1 MSIKKKLIA
10 AVLAAITVG
19 SVATT
24 SIATAGAAQIESSVG
39 FNVNEKDI
47 ARFIGTKVGVKMLET
62 IYGSNALTQNV
73 SLIMNKCFD
82 ILDKQTSTEEP
93 VKEITLDD
101 IKDDLQEMR
110 NELNAGIKT
119 IKTDIA
125 KDTKTILNQM
135 VNTEFAVNLG
145 DELDSLHT
153 QCDNIA
159 TDIHYY
165 KYDDKERTSD
175 EKAIEIA
182 CAIGSDSKW
191 GNAGNPVASLKKLA
205 NLLSGGGFSDISQS
219 VSSRDFYTV
228 MYDFNVPN
236 AMFSGEAYNKAKPY
250 VDRVMLEYL
259 YDYSV
264 IAEGIEAVRTVADIK
279 EGSTRYNKLSGTAKK
294 HYQECKPSGVKN
306 INNKIR
312 AINDKVIDG
321 NSPDSVISHWAIF
334 NHKADVDSNVFINQ
348 GKSDPIAVSKELTVT
363 KFDDKQKY
371 QTVDNAKS
379 NSVPQSTKDAMET
392 AVKDAIEGSALSPE
406 NLKTLAD
413 YVSDLGDV
421 SMTEYLKKIGIDTS
435 SIHKSY
441 DYYPE
446 DAPYLYD
453 KEWND
458 SKAAGYTCTFFPLE
472 TGNSTS
478 GYNNIKY
485 TFSNYSAINPDRKGA
500 DLADPVTVS
509 FHKTSDR
516 KYNHGFLDLKTS
528 HAYSNEVLVNSWS
541 AILTFQKTDRTVVKE
556 TTARELFKS
565 VLPGDIDLDGK
576 VTVKDAT
583 LIQKYLSGNCELDY
597 NQMLNADIDG
607 DNAVTI
613 NDATL
618 IQKKCAGM
626 NN

>member
-1 MSIKKKLIA
+1 
-10 AVLAAITVG
+10 
-19 SVATT
+19 
-24 SIATAGAAQIESSVG
+24 
-39 FNVNEKDI
+39 
-47 ARFIGTKVGVKMLET
+47 
-62 IYGSNALTQNV
+62 
-73 SLIMNKCFD
+73 
-82 ILDKQTSTEEP
+82 
-93 VKEITLDD
+93 
-101 IKDDLQEMR
+101 
-110 NELNAGIKT
+110 
-119 IKTDIA
+119 
-125 KDTKTILNQM
+125 
-135 VNTEFAVNLG
+135 
-145 DELDSLHT
+145 
-153 QCDNIA
+153 
-159 TDIHYY
+159 
-165 KYDDKERTSD
+165 
-175 EKAIEIA
+175 
-182 CAIGSDSKW
+182 
-191 GNAGNPVASLKKLA
+191 
-205 NLLSGGGFSDISQS
+205 
-219 VSSRDFYTV
+219 

-236 AMFSGEAYNKAKPY
+236 AMFSGEAYKKAKPY

-264 IAEGIEAVRTVADIK
+264 IAEGFEAVRIVADIK

-472 TGNSTS
+472 TSNSTS

>member
-1 MSIKKKLIA
+1 
-10 AVLAAITVG
+10 
-19 SVATT
+19 
-24 SIATAGAAQIESSVG
+24 
-39 FNVNEKDI
+39 
-47 ARFIGTKVGVKMLET
+47 
-62 IYGSNALTQNV
+62 
-73 SLIMNKCFD
+73 
-82 ILDKQTSTEEP
+82 
-93 VKEITLDD
+93 
-101 IKDDLQEMR
+101 
-110 NELNAGIKT
+110 
-119 IKTDIA
+119 
-125 KDTKTILNQM
+125 
-135 VNTEFAVNLG
+135 
-145 DELDSLHT
+145 
-153 QCDNIA
+153 
-159 TDIHYY
+159 
-165 KYDDKERTSD
+165 
-175 EKAIEIA
+175 
-182 CAIGSDSKW
+182 
-191 GNAGNPVASLKKLA
+191 
-205 NLLSGGGFSDISQS
+205 
-219 VSSRDFYTV
+219 

-264 IAEGIEAVRTVADIK
+264 IAEGLEAVRTVADIK

-334 NHKADVDSNVFINQ
+334 NHKANVDSNVFINQ

-516 KYNHGFLDLKTS
+516 KYNHGFLDL
-528 HAYSNEVLVNSWS
+528 
-541 AILTFQKTDRTVVKE
+541 
-556 TTARELFKS
+556 TTAF
-565 VLPGDIDLDGK
+565 
-576 VTVKDAT
+576 
-583 LIQKYLSGNCELDY
+583 
-597 NQMLNADIDG
+597 
-607 DNAVTI
+607 
-613 NDATL
+613 
-618 IQKKCAGM
+618 
-626 NN
+626 